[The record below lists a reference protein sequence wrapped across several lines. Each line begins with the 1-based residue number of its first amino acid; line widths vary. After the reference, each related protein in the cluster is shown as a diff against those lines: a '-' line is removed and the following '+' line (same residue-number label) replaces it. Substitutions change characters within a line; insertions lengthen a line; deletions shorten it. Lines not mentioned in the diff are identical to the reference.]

1 MMKVLDGQ
9 FVLSLDEMFLAIRR
23 EFKRYSKQEG
33 FVVVIF
39 CPEGNRYSKPIF
51 DNFNFWNCYSD
62 KYITILLPG
71 YDGSVDGPDVD
82 VRVNMKDKT
91 FIYRGFEDIFKLFED
106 STRWRYSG
114 GCDVLCFRMKLGKK
128 IVLDRSRAIAF
139 NVEEIDPDGKFD
151 LPRYI
156 SRLITKARNS
166 FERNPLENADKESLL
181 ALFKAILLT
190 ALPGKLATFARRKLQ
205 IDLTRP
211 SDQSPKDGR

>member
-1 MMKVLDGQ
+1 MKLFDGQ
-9 FVLSLDEMFLAIRR
+9 FVLSLNGMNLAIRQ
-23 EFKRYSKQEG
+23 EFERYGKREG

-51 DNFNFWNCYSD
+51 DNINFWNCYSD
-62 KYITILLPG
+62 QYITILLPG
-71 YDGSVDGPDVD
+71 YDGGVDGPDVGD
-82 VRVNMKDKT
+82 RVNMKDKT
-91 FIYRGFEDIFKLFED
+91 FIYRGFEEIFKAFET

-114 GCDVLCFRMKLGKK
+114 GCDVLCFRMKLGEK
-128 IVLDRSRAIAF
+128 IALDKSRAIAF

-156 SRLITKARNS
+156 GGLITKARNS
-166 FERNPLENADKESLL
+166 FERDPLEKSDEESLL

-190 ALPGKLATFARRKLQ
+190 ALPEKLVTFARRKLQ

-211 SDQSPKDGR
+211 SDQSPTEGR